1 MWYNNYIKLKGEIFM
16 KIKSIV
22 AYEIIDSRG
31 NPTVECEV
39 TLTDGTTARACVP
52 SGASTGER
60 EALELRDGGTRFHGK
75 GVTKAC
81 ENVNKIIA
89 KKLVGMDA
97 SKQSLIDQTMIDLDG
112 TKFKTKLGANAML
125 SVSLAVARANAK
137 SKNKELYQTLG
148 KGTTLPLP
156 MMNIINGGAHADS
169 NVDFQEYMIVPIG
182 AKTFKQAMQF
192 ASETFIEL
200 KKVLKQKGYST
211 GVGDEGGFAPNFKN
225 NTEPLDAIVLAI
237 TNAGYIPGKDI
248 AIALDVASSEFYN
261 KETKKYELTKS
272 KSGSLTSNEM
282 IKWYSKLIKDYPI
295 ISIEDPLSENDW
307 NGWIKITEKLGKTI
321 QLVGDDVFVTN
332 PKIFKEGIEKGV
344 ANAILIKLNQIGT
357 LTETLD
363 TIRLAKENG
372 YNTIISHRSGET
384 EDTFIADLSVAVD
397 AGQIKTGSICRTD
410 RVCKYNQLIR
420 IERKL
425 KQKAK
430 FNTKI

>member
-1 MWYNNYIKLKGEIFM
+1 M
-16 KIKSIV
+16 KIKNIE

-39 TLTDGTTARACVP
+39 TLIDGTTARACVP

-60 EALELRDGGTRFHGK
+60 EALELRDNEHRFHGK

-89 KKLVGMDA
+89 KKLIGMDA
-97 SKQSLIDQTMIDLDG
+97 SKQALIDQTMIELDG
-112 TKFKTKLGANAML
+112 TEYKTNLGANAML
-125 SVSLAVARANAK
+125 SVSLAVARANAE
-137 SKNKELYQTLG
+137 SKHKPLYQTLG

-156 MMNIINGGAHADS
+156 MLNIINGGAHADS

-192 ASETFIEL
+192 ASETFVEL
-200 KKVLKQKGYST
+200 KKVLKAKKYST

-225 NTEPLDAIVLAI
+225 NTEPLDAIILAI

-261 KETKKYELTKS
+261 SKTKKYELNKS
-272 KSGSLTSNEM
+272 KGGSLTTADM
-282 IKWYSKLIKDYPI
+282 IKWYEKLIKDYPI

-307 NGWIKITEKLGKTI
+307 NGWANITKKLGGRV
-321 QLVGDDVFVTN
+321 QLVGDDLFVTN
-332 PKIFKEGIEKGV
+332 PKIFKLGIEKKV

-357 LTETLD
+357 LTETLE

-384 EDTFIADLSVAVD
+384 EDTFISDLSVAVD

-425 KQKAK
+425 NKKAK
-430 FNTKI
+430 FNNKI

>member
-1 MWYNNYIKLKGEIFM
+1 M
-16 KIKSIV
+16 KIKNIV

-39 TLTDGTTARACVP
+39 TLVDGTTAHACVP

-75 GVTKAC
+75 GVSKAC
-81 ENVNKIIA
+81 DNVNKIIA
-89 KKLVGMDA
+89 KKLIGMDA
-97 SKQSLIDQTMIDLDG
+97 SKQELIDQTMIELDG
-112 TKFKTKLGANAML
+112 TEYKTNLGANAML
-125 SVSLAVARANAK
+125 SVSLAVARANAM
-137 SKNKELYQTLG
+137 SKNKCLYQSLG

-192 ASETFIEL
+192 ASETFMEL

-237 TNAGYIPGKDI
+237 TNAGYIPGRDI

-261 KETKKYELTKS
+261 SQTKKYELTKS
-272 KSGSLTSNEM
+272 NGGSLTTAEM
-282 IKWYSKLIKDYPI
+282 IKWYEKLIKDYPI
-295 ISIEDPLSENDW
+295 ISIEDPLSENNW
-307 NGWIKITEKLGKTI
+307 NGWAKITEKLGKKI

-332 PKIFKEGIEKGV
+332 PKIFKVGIEKKV

-357 LTETLD
+357 LTETLN

-384 EDTFIADLSVAVD
+384 EDTFIADLAVAVD
-397 AGQIKTGSICRTD
+397 AGQIKTGSISRTD

-430 FNTKI
+430 FNTKV